1 MYQYSLYSV
10 VSSIFVEHQVFFKSH
25 VVELIP
31 EIKHISVILKYNIW
45 YTSISYCIYKNIAY
59 EFSYR

>member
-10 VSSIFVEHQVFFKSH
+10 VSSIFVEHQVFFFKPY

-45 YTSISYCIYKNIAY
+45 YISYCIYKNIAY
-59 EFSYR
+59 EFLYR